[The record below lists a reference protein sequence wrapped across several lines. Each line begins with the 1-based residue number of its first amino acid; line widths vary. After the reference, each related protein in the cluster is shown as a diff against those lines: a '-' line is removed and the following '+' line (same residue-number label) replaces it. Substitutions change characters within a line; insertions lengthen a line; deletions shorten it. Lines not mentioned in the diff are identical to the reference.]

1 MEHTKGPWNVFDGP
15 NGNLWIGPEEFFSIA
30 EVRNGASDREYGG
43 KKAERANAKL
53 IAAAPEL
60 LEACANALKYDA
72 AIFKCANDPKKM
84 SSFCSAEGEDLDALY
99 EAWITSARKAIA
111 KAES

>member
-53 IAAAPEL
+53 IAASPEL
-60 LEACANALKYDA
+60 LKACKYVKEFNEPHPLGGIIISQNAFSL
-72 AIFKCANDPKKM
+72 I
-84 SSFCSAEGEDLDALY
+84 L
-99 EAWITSARKAIA
+99 KAIA
-111 KAES
+111 FKISVMAGSARS